1 MRIEIVSDVFVGVVD
16 KLMRARAPG
25 GGKFYIETKEGKYI
39 NFKPKAFRKIL
50 GEVVGKAALKE
61 YMIYFRKLRY
71 VIVANEDK
79 FTNIQWIGKSVRVI
93 TVDREIYETL
103 KELTIRE
110 D

>member
-1 MRIEIVSDVFVGVVD
+1 MRIVVVSDVFVGVVD
-16 KLMRARAPG
+16 KLMRVRAPD
-25 GGKFYIETKEGKYI
+25 GGKFYVETKGGRYI

-50 GEVVGKAALKE
+50 GETIGKDAMKE
-61 YMIYFRKLRY
+61 YLIYFRKLRY
-71 VIVANEDK
+71 IIVCSEDK

-103 KELTIRE
+103 KELIRRE